1 MSEINQKNGS
11 QDGLSKGRKIG
22 LGLFI
27 AGGLVFIVNSFSPGL
42 MKSVGNIFSSDAV
55 ANQQTPLPSERAS
68 KKLAEKEVRA
78 VNDAQ
83 TIVSEGGRNVVYEDT
98 IVPPPPEYQ
107 TTLKFD
113 HIMSTYNLVTR
124 INKNGQENAYVF
136 AGLKLDAANRRELLN
151 IKQLEASE
159 LAIDE
164 KIAKSEAQIAKYKA
178 GVTAD
183 TTQSGSIVGASGN
196 NASNE
201 NLTNVLMGEEGGNP
215 IEQVAAD
222 IDSIRLASV
231 ANSKAMIYINGRPYE
246 GVRTGDTVNRR
257 YEVLAINT
265 NRQCI
270 RLSDLK
276 TEGRDELAPICIH

>member
-1 MSEINQKNGS
+1 MSVNNQNNGS
-11 QDGLSKGRKIG
+11 QDSLSKGRMIG
-22 LGLFI
+22 LSLFI
-27 AGGLVFIVNSFSPGL
+27 AGGLVFIVNSFNPGL
-42 MKSVGNIFSSDAV
+42 MKSVGSFVSSDAI
-55 ANQQTPLPSERAS
+55 ANEQASIPSERAT
-68 KKLAEKEVRA
+68 KKLAEKQAVAEEEAKAIVRE
-78 VNDAQ
+78 
-83 TIVSEGGRNVVYEDT
+83 EGGKIVYEDT
-98 IVPPPPEYQ
+98 IVPPPPSYQ

-113 HIMSTYNLVTR
+113 HIMATYNLVTR
-124 INKNGQENAYVF
+124 INKNGKENAYVF

-151 IKQLEASE
+151 VKQLEASE

-164 KIAKSEAQIAKYKA
+164 RIAKSQAQIAKYKS
-178 GVTAD
+178 GYIED
-183 TTQSGSIVGASGN
+183 TTQSGSIVSASGN
-196 NASNE
+196 NASSE
-201 NLTNVLMGEEGGNP
+201 SLTNVLLGGEGDTQ
-215 IEQVAAD
+215 IEQVAGE